1 MNNNIHH
8 PLFLQWFLDY
18 KSNSFS
24 IEYFNSSVMMFE
36 TVELT
41 TILRVVPSL
50 QAKFEEHV
58 ILCLPCNCSYG
69 MEIR

>member
-1 MNNNIHH
+1 
-8 PLFLQWFLDY
+8 
-18 KSNSFS
+18 
-24 IEYFNSSVMMFE
+24 MMFE

-58 ILCLPCNCSYG
+58 LLWFPCNCSYG
-69 MEIR
+69 METR